1 MGMFI
6 SVPDEKINTVRSLIP
21 KLKEL
26 SGVEITYDENAKTFN
41 VNSQQNPYEAMKV
54 ISVIKAIGLGF
65 SVNDALKLLSDDYML
80 EVIDL
85 KQVLGS
91 NPETLRRIKGRI
103 IGENGK
109 TKRIIQEY
117 TGVVISIT
125 DHFVAILGDYE
136 QVQIAKRAVELL
148 IEGKEHSTVY
158 KYLDRAEA
166 ELINLSKNKSFNFKG
181 S

>member
-1 MGMFI
+1 MFVT
-6 SVPDEKINTVRSLIP
+6 VPDEKLNVVKSLIP

-26 SGVEITYDENAKTFN
+26 SGMEITYDETTKTFK
-41 VNSQQNPYEAMKV
+41 VESSQNPYEAMKV

-65 SVNDALKLLSDDYML
+65 PVDVALKLFSDDYML
-80 EVIDL
+80 DVIDL

-109 TKRIIQEY
+109 AKKIIQEY
-117 TGVVISIT
+117 TGVTISIS
-125 DHFVAILGDYE
+125 DHYVAIIGIYE
-136 QVQIAKRAVELL
+136 QVQIARKAIEML

-158 KYLDRAEA
+158 KYLDKAEA
-166 ELINLSKNKSFNFKG
+166 ELISLKNRPYNLK
-181 S
+181 